1 MNIKELEQF
10 EAVYQPS
17 KEITYCWGVKK
28 YVQLSTEEDHTD
40 IVDHANDS
48 LRIWQAAKELAI
60 PEGFVVVPKENI
72 FCYWQDNDEPENLC
86 SNESDFDCLGDLI
99 ELGEIM
105 EINKVTQA
113 HVDKEKLF
121 GTWFAEVI
129 NPSEKAN
136 FFVGTHAECMEILAK
151 NKAMIE
157 AQEKE
162 ND

>member
-1 MNIKELEQF
+1 MDIQDDKDFAALPEVAKLYQACKERDLTIAER
-10 EAVYQPS
+10 EYLKGAR
-17 KEITYCWGVKK
+17 
-28 YVQLSTEEDHTD
+28 D
-40 IVDHANDS
+40 A
-48 LRIWQAAKELAI
+48 WQAKAQAV

-99 ELGEIM
+99 DLGEIM
-105 EINKVTQA
+105 EINKFTQA

-121 GTWFAEVI
+121 GTWFAEAI

-157 AQEKE
+157 AQEQA